1 MKKLVHLITLAA
13 LLTTQVAPMGAF
25 AEDSA
30 AAKSSER
37 PQTYALVSAVGDKFT
52 YVSQKQST
60 GSNVIDNFSRKVVKV
75 PNNVLNNAVLLGLDK
90 GLAQTEPNSVRV
102 LLSLEAPAV
111 EDVLPQDREAAAL
124 AKVIASIEK
133 MPQRNTWDKIVVVTP
148 KFMFSEYSGMGS
160 KLSGLGVY
168 VQSLYSAKLDGSGA
182 EGLDV
187 DVDASGTG
195 ASDTTSPEGS
205 KTKSRR
211 YVAPFSYIQ
220 KWVLD
225 AKTLKVIE
233 KDARHDFV
241 KLFDPQS
248 TAINVAKSIPDDVL
262 AARILTLA
270 ERSAARSMGAD
281 LSAVVEIGDV
291 TAIDPK
297 TGAPLKSAP
306 PKK

>member
-1 MKKLVHLITLAA
+1 MIKKRALVLPLALIFTMPFVSFHTMAQAPEAKAA
-13 LLTTQVAPMGAF
+13 EKPT
-25 AEDSA
+25 
-30 AAKSSER
+30 
-37 PQTYALVSAVGDKFT
+37 TYALISAVGDKFT

-60 GSNVIDNFSRKVVKV
+60 GSNVIDNFARKVIKV

-102 LLSLEAPAV
+102 FLSLAEPNV
-111 EDVLPQDREAAAL
+111 EDVLPQNREAASL
-124 AKVIASIEK
+124 AKVIAAIEK
-133 MPQRNTWDKIVVVTP
+133 MPERNAWDKIVVVTP
-148 KFMFSEYSGMGS
+148 KFMQSEYSGMGS

-168 VQSLYSAKLDGSGA
+168 VQSLYSATLDGSGP

-233 KDARHDFV
+233 KDARHDFI

-248 TAINVAKSIPDDVL
+248 TAINVANSIPDDVL